1 MRSSIV
7 AIFPGGFGKADLKLM
22 TLCPELPS
30 AASQSRIRS
39 LAVVGATANLSLGRR
54 LKHALF
60 AVDNRCFHTQK
71 ATAHL
76 PVMSCTLAYDNIIL
90 FPRGKIG
97 SGICGAQGHT
107 EFLVG
112 GGVSV
117 NLALMSRCCVERGVQ
132 LTNPAWPEFNCVAKG

>member
-7 AIFPGGFGKADLKLM
+7 AIFTRGFGKADLKLM

-54 LKHALF
+54 LKHARF

-76 PVMSCTLAYDNIIL
+76 PVMSRTLVYDIVIL

-97 SGICGAQGHT
+97 SRILWPTRTHGI
-107 EFLVG
+107 
-112 GGVSV
+112 
-117 NLALMSRCCVERGVQ
+117 SRRWRSEC
-132 LTNPAWPEFNCVAKG
+132 